1 MVVPHE
7 VESNSCVLLHIG
19 RWHTGKK
26 SIWMLFMGAVGQ
38 NDAIPCGNEGNSMCT
53 NTYKPQI
60 IETSAVGE
68 IFRRSKTFE

>member
-1 MVVPHE
+1 
-7 VESNSCVLLHIG
+7 
-19 RWHTGKK
+19 
-26 SIWMLFMGAVGQ
+26 MGAVGQ
-38 NDAIPCGNEGNSMCT
+38 NDAIPCGNEGNPMRT